1 MSASRFFNVKRT
13 LKTSMYGVRLVVRTS
28 LVKRLVWLREALSG
42 RATAGGAARARW
54 VEPAVEATASGPAAA
69 EL

>member
-42 RATAGGAARARW
+42 GAARARW